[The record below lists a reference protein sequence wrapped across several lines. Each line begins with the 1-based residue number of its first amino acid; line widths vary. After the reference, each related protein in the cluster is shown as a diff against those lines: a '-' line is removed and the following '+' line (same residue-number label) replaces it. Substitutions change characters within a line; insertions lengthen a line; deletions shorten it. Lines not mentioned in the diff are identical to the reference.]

1 MGKGLLVLRKSSIMI
16 KEVMSMACKKLLEEI
31 EDLVSKIVEASN
43 LERRVQERL
52 SKDIKPI
59 DPKKGV
65 IVVSL
70 GKGAVS
76 MAKGAL
82 NILGERVIGGVVAVP
97 YSTNTKE
104 ELGPLEVVRGSHPIP
119 DERSVRAAEKV
130 IEWAKEAK
138 NSGGLLALISGGGS
152 ATVEMPLEP
161 LTIDDIKELNKLLL
175 LSGASIREINTVRKH
190 VSRIKGGRLAYIA
203 HPAKILGLYA
213 SDVPGDRIED
223 IASGPTAPDP
233 TTFLDAIN
241 VLKSYNIFNRVPK
254 NVVEVLNRGVKGEIE
269 ETPKP
274 GNSIFSN
281 VRNEVVAR
289 NLDVLNYIERE
300 LKERG
305 YRVLKLTSR
314 VEGESSE
321 VGKVLASI
329 ALESLDTGIPY
340 PPPFALVVGG
350 ETNVT
355 VKGKGVGGRNQELVL
370 AWALRARYWAGDLD
384 NVALIAVDTDGI
396 DGFTDAA
403 GGFMFPSDIGRA
415 RSLGLDPEEYLRNN
429 DSYTFLKKINRLI
442 VTGPTGSNLNSVI
455 VMLVDRC

>member
-1 MGKGLLVLRKSSIMI
+1 LQEFIVI
-16 KEVMSMACKKLLEEI
+16 KRSVRSMACKKLLEEI
-31 EDLVSKIVEASN
+31 KKIVSKVIEASN
-43 LERRVQERL
+43 LERRVQGRL
-52 SKDIKPI
+52 SRGIEPV

-65 IVVSL
+65 IVISL

-82 NILGERVIGGVVAVP
+82 SALGEKVVGGVVAVP
-97 YSTNTKE
+97 YSINIRE
-104 ELGPLEVVRGSHPIP
+104 ELGPLEIVRGSHPIP
-119 DERSVRAAEKV
+119 DEHSIKAAKKV
-130 IEWAKEAK
+130 IEWVKEAK

-161 LTIDDIKELNKLLL
+161 LTIDDIKELNKVLLV
-175 LSGASIREINTVRKH
+175 SGASIREINTVRKH
-190 VSRIKGGRLAYIA
+190 VSKIKGGRLAYIA
-203 HPAKILGLYA
+203 HPARILGLYA

-233 TTFLDAIN
+233 TTFSDAIN
-241 VLKSYNIFNRVPK
+241 VLKSYNIFNKVPS
-254 NVVEVLNRGVKGEIE
+254 NVVEILNRGVKGEIK

-274 GNSIFSN
+274 RDPIFKS
-281 VRNEVVAR
+281 VKNEIIAK
-289 NLDVLNYIERE
+289 NLDVLNYIEKE
-300 LKERG
+300 LKKQG

-321 VGKVLASI
+321 IGKALASI

-340 PPPFALVVGG
+340 PPPFALVIGG

-355 VKGKGVGGRNQELVL
+355 VKGKGMGGRNQELVL
-370 AWALRARYWAGDLD
+370 AWALRTRYWGGDLD
-384 NVALIAVDTDGI
+384 NVALLAMDTDGI

-415 RSLGLDPEEYLRNN
+415 RSLGLNPEEYLANN
-429 DSYTFLKKINRLI
+429 DSYAFLKKINRLI
-442 VTGPTGSNLNSVI
+442 VTGPTGSNLNSII
-455 VMLVDRC
+455 VMLVDKC